1 MKKVVLFI
9 ITVLLITGCKEKNIE
24 KFYLNNKY
32 YNEGKFI
39 TIKNIDDLKNDTYVL
54 YTYNNYCTF
63 KKPCE
68 NVFKEYM
75 EKYKIDFYGMPFD
88 SFKKTSLYKE
98 VRYAPSIILVKD
110 GKIIDYLDANKNK
123 DLDKYQDTKKFEEWI
138 NKYIYTKGLNW
149 NAPLRVDIK

>member
-9 ITVLLITGCKEKNIE
+9 ITLLLITGCKEKNIE

-123 DLDKYQDTKKFEEWI
+123 DLDKYQDAKKFEEWI
-138 NKYIYTKGLNW
+138 NKYIYTEGL
-149 NAPLRVDIK
+149 K

>member
-1 MKKVVLFI
+1 MKKVVLLI
-9 ITVLLITGCKEKNIE
+9 ISLLLISGCSKKQIE

-39 TIKNIDDLKNDTYVL
+39 AIKNIDELKDDTYVL

-68 NVFKEYM
+68 EVFKEYM
-75 EKYKIDFYGMPFD
+75 EKYKIDFYSIPID
-88 SFKKTSLYKE
+88 YFKKTSLYKE

-110 GKIIDYLDANKNK
+110 GKVVTYLDANSNSDKE
-123 DLDKYQDTKKFEEWI
+123 KYQDTKKFEEWI
-138 NKYIYTKGLNW
+138 NNYIYTEGSN
-149 NAPLRVDIK
+149 

>member
-9 ITVLLITGCKEKNIE
+9 ITLLLITGCKEKNIE

-138 NKYIYTKGLNW
+138 NKYIYTEGL
-149 NAPLRVDIK
+149 K

>member
-1 MKKVVLFI
+1 MKRVVLFI
-9 ITVLLITGCKEKNIE
+9 ITLLLITGCKEKQIE

-39 TIKNIDDLKNDTYVL
+39 AINNIDNLKKDTYIL

-68 NVFKEYM
+68 EVFKEYM
-75 EKYKIDFYGMPFD
+75 EKYKIDFYKMPFD
-88 SFKKTSLYKE
+88 QFKKTTLYTK
-98 VRYAPSIILVKD
+98 VRYAPSIIIIKE
-110 GKIIDYLDANKNK
+110 GKIVEYLDANSNK

-138 NKYIYTKGLNW
+138 NKYIYTEGSN
-149 NAPLRVDIK
+149 

>member
-9 ITVLLITGCKEKNIE
+9 ITLLLITGCKEKNIE

-138 NKYIYTKGLNW
+138 NKYIYTEGLN
-149 NAPLRVDIK
+149 

>member
-138 NKYIYTKGLNW
+138 NKYIYTEGLN
-149 NAPLRVDIK
+149 